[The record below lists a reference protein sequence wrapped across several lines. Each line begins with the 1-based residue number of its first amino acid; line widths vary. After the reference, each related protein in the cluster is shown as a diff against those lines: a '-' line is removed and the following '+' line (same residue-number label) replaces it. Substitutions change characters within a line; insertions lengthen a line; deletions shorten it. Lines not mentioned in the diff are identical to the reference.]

1 MEVALFPFKVSKAIH
16 REPSLAKTR
25 LNARAVGGSAEDRFF
40 VGMSLFLLATVLV
53 GFAKSYFLAG
63 MMKAPLP
70 NKLIHF
76 HAALFSCWILL
87 LVAQASLISAHRFDL
102 HRKFGL
108 FGFGL
113 ACGMIVAGVMAATD
127 SMTRI
132 KMVGPFDMRTF
143 YAVPMFDIIV
153 FAVLIFF
160 AYRWRY
166 DPATH
171 KRLILIASITIV
183 DAATGRDPL
192 TKITQLPYLNN
203 VFTQFYTV
211 LLAGF
216 DLWYLKR
223 IHRATLIAGLFSI
236 VMLLV
241 AIPVGSTAPWMA
253 FANWMLRMARAIKG
267 QGGGQ

>member
-1 MEVALFPFKVSKAIH
+1 MTSLHIDARMGARIVSA
-16 REPSLAKTR
+16 REIE
-25 LNARAVGGSAEDRFF
+25 NRFF
-40 VGMSLFLLATVLV
+40 VGMSLLLLATVMV

-63 MMKAPLP
+63 FIRAPLP
-70 NKLIHF
+70 NKLIHV
-76 HAALFSCWILL
+76 HAFLFSCWILL
-87 LVAQASLISAHRFDL
+87 LIAQASFISANRFNL
-102 HRKFGL
+102 HRQFGL

-113 ACGMIVAGVMAATD
+113 ACGMVVVGLMAATD

-132 KMVGPFDMRTF
+132 RMVGPIDMRTF
-143 YAVPMFDIIV
+143 YAVPMFDVIV
-153 FAVLIFF
+153 FAALIFF
-160 AYRWRY
+160 AYRWRH

-183 DAATGRDPL
+183 DAATGRDPM
-192 TKITQLPYLNN
+192 TIITHLPYLNN

-223 IHRATLIAGLFSI
+223 ILRATLTAGLFSI

-241 AIPVGSTAPWMA
+241 AIPVGGTRPWMA
-253 FANWMLRMARAIKG
+253 FANWMLEIAKAIKR
-267 QGGGQ
+267 

>member
-1 MEVALFPFKVSKAIH
+1 MAHRHTISSLDMETVRGRQV
-16 REPSLAKTR
+16 E
-25 LNARAVGGSAEDRFF
+25 NRFF
-40 VGMSLFLLATVLV
+40 VGMSLLLLVTVLV

-63 MMKAPLP
+63 LVRAPLP
-70 NKLIHF
+70 NKLIHV
-76 HAALFSCWILL
+76 HAILFSCWILL
-87 LVAQASLISAHRFDL
+87 LIAQATFISSNRFDL

-113 ACGMIVAGVMAATD
+113 ACGMTVVGVMAATD
-127 SMTRI
+127 SLRRI
-132 KMVGPFDMRTF
+132 RMVGLIDMRTF
-143 YAVPMFDIIV
+143 YAVPLFDVVV

-160 AYRWRY
+160 AYRWRH

-192 TKITQLPYLNN
+192 TKITHLPYLNN

-216 DLWYLKR
+216 DLWYLRR
-223 IHRATLIAGLFSI
+223 IHRATLVAGLFSI
-236 VMLLV
+236 GMLLA
-241 AIPVGSTAPWMA
+241 AIPVGSTGPWIA
-253 FANWMLRMARAIKG
+253 FADWMLKIAKTIKG
-267 QGGGQ
+267 

>member
-1 MEVALFPFKVSKAIH
+1 MAHWHTISSLDMVPVRSREV
-16 REPSLAKTR
+16 E
-25 LNARAVGGSAEDRFF
+25 NRFF
-40 VGMSLFLLATVLV
+40 VGMSLLLLVTVLV

-63 MMKAPLP
+63 LVRAPLP
-70 NKLIHF
+70 NKLIHV
-76 HAALFSCWILL
+76 HAILFSCWILL
-87 LVAQASLISAHRFDL
+87 LIAQATFISSNRFDQ

-113 ACGMIVAGVMAATD
+113 ACGMTVVGVMAATD
-127 SMTRI
+127 SLTRI
-132 KMVGPFDMRTF
+132 RMVGSIDARTF
-143 YAVPMFDIIV
+143 YAVPLFDVVV

-160 AYRWRY
+160 AYRWRH

-192 TKITQLPYLNN
+192 TRITNIPYLNN
-203 VFTQFYTV
+203 VFTQLYTV

-223 IHRATLIAGLFSI
+223 IHRATLVAGLFSI
-236 VMLLV
+236 GMLLA
-241 AIPVGSTAPWMA
+241 AIPVGSTGPWIA
-253 FANWMLRMARAIKG
+253 FADWMLKIAKTIKG
-267 QGGGQ
+267 